1 VPGWKETG
9 SVVALAVLGTAVA
22 QILVFR
28 VLLSDGAA
36 RLSLVTYLLPATALI
51 YGVTLLGESLTVEEL
66 IGMVLILG
74 GVALGSGAIRLL
86 RREPAP
92 ATPAP

>member
-1 VPGWKETG
+1 LLPGSTIPGRKPYSLRLPGKYTG
-9 SVVALAVLGTAVA
+9 TVHGIAKNTT
-22 QILVFR
+22 
-28 VLLSDGAA
+28 DTK
-36 RLSLVTYLLPATALI
+36 SLVTYLLPATALV
-51 YGVTLLGESLTVEEL
+51 YGVTLLGESLTVQEL

-74 GVALGSGAIRLL
+74 GVALGSGAIQLL